1 MARYV
6 SFRLLPLLLI
16 ALLFAPAPPAL
27 AQATRTVSIND
38 VTVTEGNSG
47 TVQANFTVS
56 LSSSTFQIV
65 TVQFATSNGTATGGD
80 SCATGVDYVT
90 TSGALV
96 FSPLQSSKTITV
108 QVCGDTANEV
118 NETFFVNLSASVNAA
133 IGDGQG
139 RGTINNDD
147 ALPALSVNDTAV
159 AEGLN
164 GATNLLVFTVTL
176 SPASGQ
182 AVRFSWSTSGGTAI
196 GGTGCA
202 AGIDYVRTS
211 DSFTLLPG
219 QTSKTIPV
227 QTCGDDVDEPNET
240 FFLTLSDVTNARV
253 TNAAALGTITDD
265 DAAPRVTLVSDQGGN
280 SVTEGNSGTTNVLFH
295 ANFSNP
301 SSQTTSVDF
310 ATVNATATGGAA
322 CGAGVDYVSTSGT
335 LTYAP
340 GETTKSIAVQV
351 CGDTL
356 DELNENFAV
365 TLSNSS
371 GLSILVGSAQMVIV
385 NDDSAPLFS
394 ISDATV
400 AEGNS
405 GVTPMQFTVSLSA
418 PSSLEVDVFFQ
429 TANGTTQTSS
439 DAIGG
444 GAGTA
449 CIEHPNSDFIH
460 KGGTLVF
467 QPGETAKTVTIDV
480 CGDTIFEPFQLFS
493 VNLSNQHGAGIADG
507 QAVGRITNDES
518 ATGTFDLKPTNTTV
532 PAGQHLVYEFTWTVP
547 APDVWRSLKT
557 MDLRLVDG
565 QGTAIW
571 VRWDESTNTFCIL
584 NQQGRCG
591 PAKLPGSPGVL
602 EAGPTATLY
611 LAESSVQGSGPT
623 GQSVTLR
630 LSLSFKP
637 QAAGRTFKVEV
648 AAVNDL
654 GQGSGFMEAGSLK
667 VQRKK

>member
-6 SFRLLPLLLI
+6 SFRLLPLFLVV
-16 ALLFAPAPPAL
+16 LLFAPAPPAL

-96 FSPLQSSKTITV
+96 FSPLQSSKTIAV
-108 QVCGDTANEV
+108 QVCGETANEA
-118 NETFFVNLSASVNAA
+118 NETFFVNLSAPVNAA

-147 ALPALSVNDTAV
+147 GLPALSVNDTAV

-164 GATNLLVFTVTL
+164 GATNSLVFTVVL

-182 AVRFSWSTSGGTAI
+182 AVSFSWSTSGGTAI

-240 FFLTLSDVTNARV
+240 FFLTLSNVTNARL
-253 TNAAALGTITDD
+253 TNAAALGTIVDD
-265 DAAPRVTLVSDQGGN
+265 DAAPRVSLVSNQ
-280 SVTEGNSGTTNVLFH
+280 SVSEGNSGTTSVVFN
-295 ANFSNP
+295 ANLSNP
-301 SSQTTSVDF
+301 SSQTTTVDF
-310 ATVNATATGGAA
+310 ATADATATGGAA
-322 CGAGVDYVSTSGT
+322 CGAGVDYLSTAGT

-340 GETTKSIAVQV
+340 GETTRPITVQV

-356 DELNENFAV
+356 HETNEKFAV
-365 TLSNSS
+365 TLSNPS
-371 GLSILVGSAQMVIV
+371 GLTILVSGAEMVII
-385 NDDSAPLFS
+385 DEDLAPLFS

-400 AEGNS
+400 VEGNS
-405 GVTPMQFTVSLSA
+405 GVTPMQFTASLSA
-418 PSSLEVDVFFQ
+418 PSGLVADVFFD
-429 TANGTTQTSS
+429 TANGTTLTSA
-439 DAIGG
+439 DAIGVQ
-444 GAGTA
+444 AGLTCVESA
-449 CIEHPNSDFIH
+449 TVDFIH
-460 KGGTLVF
+460 NRGTLFF
-467 QPGETAKTVTIDV
+467 QPGETAKTVTIEV
-480 CGDTIFEPFQLFS
+480 CGDTIFEPGQFFN
-493 VNLSNQHGAGIADG
+493 VNLSNQHEAGIADG
-507 QAVGRITNDES
+507 QGVGKIINDDS
-518 ATGTFDLKPTNTTV
+518 SIGSFGLKPTSATV

-547 APDVWRSLKT
+547 APEVWRSLKT

-571 VRWDESTNTFCIL
+571 VRWDESTNTFCVL

-637 QAAGRTFKVEV
+637 QAAGRTFKAEV

-654 GQGSGFMEAGSLK
+654 GQSSGFMEAGSLK